1 MSSQK
6 HALDTKYKPWFI
18 FINKQAV
25 KIAIKHNH
33 SQIKMLVCVCCR
45 VSTINKVGK
54 IGNRGS
60 DDTVEK
66 IIITK
71 MLQGK
76 TITTKI
82 SELL

>member
-1 MSSQK
+1 
-6 HALDTKYKPWFI
+6 
-18 FINKQAV
+18 
-25 KIAIKHNH
+25 
-33 SQIKMLVCVCCR
+33 MLVCVCCR